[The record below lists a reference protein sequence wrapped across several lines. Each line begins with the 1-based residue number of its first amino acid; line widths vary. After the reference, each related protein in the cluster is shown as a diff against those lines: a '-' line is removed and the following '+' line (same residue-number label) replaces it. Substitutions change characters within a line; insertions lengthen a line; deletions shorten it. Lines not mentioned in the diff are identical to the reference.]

1 MAVTTRQRRAINA
14 INGSKESVQKAL
26 SEVASGPLTPE
37 SVASVGAVSGT
48 TGTFTGALASAGLVS
63 TAAIAGPR
71 TVISGQGAGPIILTA
86 AQSGALCLFDRAAG
100 IIYTLPAPV
109 VGLWFEFHTTVTI
122 TTNAAKVITNAGTV
136 FLGGSYVEYDVDTSR
151 ATALRTGNGTTN
163 IAISSNGST
172 TGGILGSRYRV
183 DCVSATLWIV
193 TGVMEATGAVATAF
207 SDT

>member
-1 MAVTTRQRRAINA
+1 MSLSTRQKQFVAAVADNAAKRALEA
-14 INGSKESVQKAL
+14 MT
-26 SEVASGPLTPE
+26 GPLTVD
-37 SVASVGAVSGT
+37 SLTVDGTTALTGAVTAAS
-48 TGTFTGALASAGLVS
+48 TFTATGA
-63 TAAIAGPR
+63 IRGPR
-71 TVISGQGAGPIILTA
+71 TVISGQGAGPIALTA

-100 IIYTLPAPV
+100 IIYTLPPPV

-122 TTNAAKVITNAGTV
+122 TTNAAKVITDAATT

-172 TGGILGSRYRV
+172 TGGILGSRLRF

-193 TGVMEATGAVATAF
+193 TGVLEATGAVATAF